1 MGGPEAN
8 GGQIGGEEVGEE
20 VGEGVWGEG
29 FGGDGVEI

>member
-1 MGGPEAN
+1 VGGPEAN